1 LKVSVLSGWPQSL
14 PCKGTKNSNA
24 YEPLG
29 KIHSKVIIFA
39 DGRRNDEPECTKVV
53 LYAVY

>member
-39 DGRRNDEPECTKVV
+39 DGGRNDEPECTKVV